1 MAKFSQGLPVN
12 ELGEIVVSSGSGSS
26 NIVGTV
32 PINAIPVDSITGG
45 LRLNKVAQLATD
57 AAGDVFISHPSIGDD
72 FKLAQPTLLFE
83 SGAGFSRRADG
94 VADTTKIIL
103 CRVPLP
109 KSRIL
114 NNCTIRVTHYWTF
127 TSSGQTKNLCLGVDD
142 TAASSSYF
150 VGSTSTGNAFHGIHE
165 LIFRGDK
172 VSVVAPNQNY
182 ASGQSSNAPVSLSTK
197 DFNEDREL
205 VFYAYWNALSS
216 GEWIELTYLKVEVQ

>member
-1 MAKFSQGLPVN
+1 MTIRMLQAWNGYPQQA
-12 ELGEIVVSSGSGSS
+12 VVSMSS
-26 NIVGTV
+26 SEENSLVGLGIASFDLDGPAENV
-32 PINAIPVDSITGG
+32 
-45 LRLNKVAQLATD
+45 RMAQLATD
-57 AAGDVFISHPSIGDD
+57 AAGDVFILHPSIGDD

-142 TAASSSYF
+142 TAAPSSYF

-172 VSVVAPNQNY
+172 VSVIAPNQNY

>member
-1 MAKFSQGLPVN
+1 MTIRMLQAWNGLHQQK
-12 ELGEIVVSSGSGSS
+12 IVTTLSGSDEASLVAAGIATYDLDGPAE
-26 NIVGTV
+26 NV
-32 PINAIPVDSITGG
+32 
-45 LRLNKVAQLATD
+45 RMAQLATD
-57 AAGDVFISHPSIGDD
+57 GAGNVFISHPSIGDD

-142 TAASSSYF
+142 TAAASSYF

-172 VSVVAPNQNY
+172 TSPIAPNQNY